1 MTAGQKHWFALY
13 PKPRSE
19 FIAEKQLQSI
29 KVDNFLPVITKI
41 RQWSDRKKKVTE
53 PLFRGYI
60 FIYSNEKE
68 RLLSLELTSI
78 VRCIC
83 NDGKP
88 DVIPEWQIDNVKTI
102 LKFETEVLVHNG
114 LIPGKKVI
122 IKSGPFKGM
131 LGVVVNSERGKS
143 VAVSIDLLN
152 RSVVTKLP
160 DESTV
165 EVI

>member
-1 MTAGQKHWFALY
+1 MTADQKHWFALY
-13 PKPRSE
+13 TKPRSE
-19 FIAEKQLQSI
+19 FIAEKQLNSI
-29 KVDNFLPVITKI
+29 SVLNFLPAITKI
-41 RQWSDRKKKVTE
+41 RQWSDRKRKVTE

-68 RLLSLELTSI
+68 RLISLELTSI

-88 DVIPEWQIDNVKTI
+88 AVIPEWQIDSVKTL
-102 LKFETEVLVHNG
+102 LKFETAILVHDG
-114 LIPGKKVI
+114 LFPGRKVI

-131 LGVVVNSERGKS
+131 IGIVVNSERGKS

-152 RSVVTKLP
+152 RSVITRLP
-160 DESTV
+160 DESIV
-165 EVI
+165 EFI